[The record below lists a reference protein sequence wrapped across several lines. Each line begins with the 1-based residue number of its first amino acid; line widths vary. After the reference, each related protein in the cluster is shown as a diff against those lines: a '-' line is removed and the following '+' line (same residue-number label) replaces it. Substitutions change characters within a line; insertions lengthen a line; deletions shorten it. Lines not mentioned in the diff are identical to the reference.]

1 MGSIGA
7 FLTGEHNTIKYLKY
21 NMRSQVFAK
30 SMPMVQ
36 VLGNMKRLEMLIN
49 NPGLKE
55 KLWNNANML
64 QNGLRTAGFNLG
76 NTNSCVTPV
85 FLKGSVHEA
94 MNLVYDLRENYRI
107 FCSIVIYPVIPKD
120 MILLR
125 LIPTASHTE
134 EDINLTIDAFKA
146 ISSKLFAGD
155 YAPKTTTT
163 A

>member
-1 MGSIGA
+1 
-7 FLTGEHNTIKYLKY
+7 
-21 NMRSQVFAK
+21 MRSQVFAK

>member
-1 MGSIGA
+1 
-7 FLTGEHNTIKYLKY
+7 
-21 NMRSQVFAK
+21 
-30 SMPMVQ
+30 
-36 VLGNMKRLEMLIN
+36 
-49 NPGLKE
+49 
-55 KLWNNANML
+55 
-64 QNGLRTAGFNLG
+64 
-76 NTNSCVTPV
+76 
-85 FLKGSVHEA
+85 LKGSVHEA